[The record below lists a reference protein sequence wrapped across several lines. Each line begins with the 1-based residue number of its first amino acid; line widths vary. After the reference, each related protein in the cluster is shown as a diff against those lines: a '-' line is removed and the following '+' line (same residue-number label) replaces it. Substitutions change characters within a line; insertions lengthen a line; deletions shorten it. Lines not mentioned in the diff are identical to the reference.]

1 MDESDNDS
9 EVNQFNSIE
18 FLFIYRKAWTMY
30 SEHRPCLLLLLSKCD
45 I

>member
-9 EVNQFNSIE
+9 ALRTNSIE

>member
-9 EVNQFNSIE
+9 EANQFNSIE

-30 SEHRPCLLLLLSKCD
+30 SEHRPCLLLFLSKCD

>member
-9 EVNQFNSIE
+9 EANQSIE

-45 I
+45 T